1 MSDLPTILIA
11 DDSAGQRKLLEL
23 MLSDFQVVTAENG
36 DDVLNYLEHGS
47 PDLLLLDLNM
57 PFASGLE
64 ICKQVKESLKLASPV
79 VIMTSLTD
87 EKTQKAVTAAQADA
101 LLYKPVDRTTPRET
115 LERLLNQT

>member
-101 LLYKPVDRTTPRET
+101 LLYKPVDRTTLRET